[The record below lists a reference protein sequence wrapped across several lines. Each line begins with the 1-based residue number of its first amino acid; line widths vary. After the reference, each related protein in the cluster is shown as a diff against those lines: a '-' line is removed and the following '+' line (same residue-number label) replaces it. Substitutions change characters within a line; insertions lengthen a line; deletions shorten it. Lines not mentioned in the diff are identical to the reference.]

1 MSTAPRVILHTEA
14 SVGFGGQ
21 EIRVLGESRWLLAHG
36 WGALIA
42 CQPGS
47 RLLSEAQAAGLPVA
61 AIAMRSPVDMPALFA
76 LRRLMK
82 ARGVRLVHTHSSID
96 SWLATLAAKS
106 LGLPVVRG
114 RHVTIPVLRRR
125 ALVYRL
131 ADRVITSGE
140 TVKVLVARAGVPV
153 GRIDA
158 IAAGYDPARFHAG
171 VSGTAV
177 RQEFGLSGP
186 VVGLVANLRGSK
198 GHHYFL
204 EAARDVLAELPQTRF
219 LIVGDGIAFEEVR
232 RRVHELGLD
241 GQVIMTGFRRDVPE
255 VMAALD
261 VLVLPSIRSEAVSQ
275 VILQALALGT
285 PVVGTTV
292 GGTPD
297 VVRDGVSGLLVPPA
311 DAPALAAAIGKL
323 LRDPTR
329 ARAMARA
336 GQALVQAQYTIDAM
350 MGRTT
355 SVYSELLD
363 R

>member
-1 MSTAPRVILHTEA
+1 MSTAPRVILHTES

-21 EIRVLGESRWLLAHG
+21 EIRVLGEARWLLAHG

-47 RLLSEAQAAGLPVA
+47 RLLGEARAAGLPVA
-61 AIAMRSPVDMPALFA
+61 AISMRSALDLPALLA

-82 ARGVRLVHTHSSID
+82 AHGVRLVHTHSSID
-96 SWLATLAAKS
+96 SWLATPAAKS

-140 TVKVLVARAGVPV
+140 AVKAMIAHVGVPA
-153 GRIDA
+153 GRIEA

-171 VSGTAV
+171 VSGKAV
-177 RQEFGLSGP
+177 REEFALEGP
-186 VVGLVANLRGSK
+186 VVGLVANLRSSK
-198 GHHYFL
+198 GHRYFL
-204 EAARDVLAELPQTRF
+204 EAARMVLVDLPATRF
-219 LIVGDGIAFEEVR
+219 LVVGDGVAFEEVR
-232 RRVHELGLD
+232 RRVHELGLES
-241 GQVIMTGFRRDVPE
+241 QVIMTGFRRDIPE

-261 VLVLPSIRSEAVSQ
+261 VLVLPSTRSEAVSQ
-275 VILQALALGT
+275 VILQSLALGT

-292 GGTPD
+292 GGTPE
-297 VVRDGVSGLLVPPA
+297 VVRDGVSGRLVPPA
-311 DAPALAAAIGKL
+311 DVPALAAAILNL
-323 LRDPTR
+323 LRDPQR

-336 GQALVQAQYTIDAM
+336 GQALVQARYTIDAM
-350 MGRTT
+350 MARTS

>member
-1 MSTAPRVILHTEA
+1 MSTSRRVILHTES

-21 EIRVLGESRWLLAHG
+21 EIRVLGETRWLLDHG

-47 RLLSEAQAAGLPVA
+47 RLLNEAQAAGLPVA
-61 AIAMRSPVDMPALFA
+61 AIAMRSALDVRAVLA
-76 LRRLMK
+76 LGRLMK

-96 SWLATLAAKS
+96 SWVATPAAKS

-131 ADRVITSGE
+131 ADRIITSGE
-140 TVKVLVARAGVPV
+140 AVKRMIAEVGVPAD
-153 GRIDA
+153 RIEA
-158 IAAGYDPARFHAG
+158 IAAGYDPARFHAD
-171 VSGTAV
+171 VSGKAV
-177 RQEFGLSGP
+177 RDEFGLTGP

-198 GHHYFL
+198 GHRYFL
-204 EAARDVLAELPQTRF
+204 EAARLVLARLPATRF
-219 LIVGDGIAFEEVR
+219 LVVGDGVAFDEVR
-232 RRVHELGLD
+232 GLVHELGLQS
-241 GQVIMTGFRRDVPE
+241 QVIMTGFRRDIPE

-261 VLVLPSIRSEAVSQ
+261 VLVLPSTRSEAVSQ

-292 GGTPD
+292 GGTPE
-297 VVRDGVSGLLVPPA
+297 VVRDGVTGRLVPPA
-311 DAPALAAAIGKL
+311 DVDALAAAIL
-323 LRDPTR
+323 DVLHDLTS

-336 GQALVQAQYTIDAM
+336 GQALVRERYTVDATM
-350 MGRTT
+350 ARTT
-355 SVYSELLD
+355 AIYAELLG
-363 R
+363 

>member
-1 MSTAPRVILHTEA
+1 MR
-14 SVGFGGQ
+14 G
-21 EIRVLGESRWLLAHG
+21 VLD
-36 WGALIA
+36 
-42 CQPGS
+42 
-47 RLLSEAQAAGLPVA
+47 V
-61 AIAMRSPVDMPALFA
+61 PALLA

-82 ARGVRLVHTHSSID
+82 ARGVRLVHTHSSVD
-96 SWLATLAAKS
+96 SWLATVAAKS

-140 TVKVLVARAGVPV
+140 TVKTMITQAGVPA

-158 IAAGYDPARFHAG
+158 IAAGYDPARFHPG

-177 RQEFGLSGP
+177 RKELGLEGP

-198 GHHYFL
+198 GHRYFVD
-204 EAARDVLAELPQTRF
+204 AARDVLAELPQTRF
-219 LIVGDGIAFEEVR
+219 LIVGDGVAFEEVR
-232 RRVHELGLD
+232 RRVSELGLQA
-241 GQVIMTGFRRDVPE
+241 QVIMTGFRRDVPE

-311 DAPALAAAIGKL
+311 DAPALAAAIVKL
-323 LRDPTR
+323 LRDPAQ
-329 ARAMARA
+329 ARGMGRA
-336 GQALVQAQYTIDAM
+336 GQTLVQSQYTIDAM

-355 SVYSELLD
+355 AVYSELLD